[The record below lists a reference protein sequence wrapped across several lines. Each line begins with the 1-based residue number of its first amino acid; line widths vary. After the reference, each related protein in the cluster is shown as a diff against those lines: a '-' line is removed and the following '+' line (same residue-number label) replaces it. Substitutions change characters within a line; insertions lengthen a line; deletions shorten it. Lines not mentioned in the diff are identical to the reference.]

1 MASKIE
7 IVQRAAF
14 NTGNGWIT
22 SLDAIDE
29 VSQGA
34 AANYEAIL
42 ESMLTQHAWKFAR
55 RAAPINK
62 LTAVPET
69 PWTALYQAPV
79 GMLSLEYVVDTDTGT
94 RVEHE
99 ERDLPSGRAIAVLDT
114 HNNLTA
120 VYTYRVAEDRFPAD
134 FAMALQY
141 RMEAIFLSGIA
152 EQRQEAAGREKM
164 AALYEQKARVRDQR
178 SSTATNAD
186 EWDLTA
192 ARRLKWPYVR
202 GIRARA

>member
-14 NTGNGWIT
+14 NTGNGWIA
-22 SLDAIDE
+22 SLDAIDD

-42 ESMLTQHAWKFAR
+42 EAMLTQHAWKFAR
-55 RAAPINK
+55 RAAAINK
-62 LTAVPET
+62 LTTVPET

-79 GMLSLEYVVDTDTGT
+79 GMLSLEYLVDTDSGQ

-99 ERDLPSGRAIAVLDT
+99 ERDLASGRAIAVLDNHT
-114 HNNLTA
+114 NLTC
-120 VYTYRVAEDRFPAD
+120 VYTYRVSEDRFPAD
-134 FAMALQY
+134 FALALQY

-152 EQRQEAAGREKM
+152 EQRTEATSREK
-164 AALYEQKARVRDQR
+164 AAAMYEQRARVRDQR

-186 EWDLTA
+186 EWDLTT

-202 GIRARA
+202 GGFTRA